1 MEVVGEA
8 LLSATVELLF
18 SKLSS
23 SASEWLNLPEKV
35 RAEIQNWKNLLPQFD
50 VLLKDAEEKQG
61 RDDLVKLWLADLKDL
76 FYDVEDMLEEVD
88 IDAKRSEASTSKPQ
102 KLIFPKLFNKVGRL
116 TAKGERKMASKVKD
130 ITVRFQRIEANISSL
145 NLVRSAM
152 RTGDMSHKVTTER
165 LQTTSLLE
173 QHVYGRE
180 NDKEAILQIL
190 LSDEGRHEPYS
201 VIPIV
206 GMGGIGKTTLARLI
220 YNDDK
225 LKGKF
230 GLKAW
235 VCVSADF
242 DVYRITRAI
251 LEQPTK
257 ENCDKKEP
265 EQPRKENCDKKE
277 LELTK
282 LQEKLKN
289 KLSGQKFLLVLD
301 DIWKEDYGLWENL
314 QRPFL
319 AGAPGSKIII
329 TTRNENIGKMIRGND
344 GVHHLSSLEDDAC
357 LSLFAQISLGDENF
371 DAYPNLEGVGKKIV
385 EKCKRLPLAI
395 KTLSGLLRGKADHA
409 EWVNILN
416 SEIWDL
422 PDGNDSILPAL
433 KLSYNHLPSHL
444 KRCFAYCSMFP
455 KDYEFDEGELV
466 SLWMAEGLL
475 QQQPQRMKKVKD
487 LGHQYFRDLL
497 SRAFFQRSSKDK
509 SLFVMHDLMV
519 DLALHVVGDI
529 CYTLESNGD
538 ISDMRVQRVRHLSLV
553 PSKYKLSKR
562 FEFLKEKKNLRT
574 FLSLRNFGSW
584 YLYLSNTLL
593 QELMKNLKCLR
604 VLSLQNYKITKLS
617 DQIRDLKHLRFINLS
632 STEIESL
639 PESVGSL
646 LYLQTLLLKNCQK
659 FSQLPTTIGNLLD
672 LQHLDISQT
681 PYLKELPSE
690 ISNLTSLVTLS
701 KFIVG
706 DARGP
711 RVKDLKNLSGLQGQ
725 LSILDLQN
733 VVAANE
739 AKEANL
745 FEIEGLYDLSL
756 EWSSD
761 FLNNRNERSEL
772 QVLSWL
778 EPYHGL
784 KRLTINCFG
793 GLEFPPWIGHPLFS
807 NLEFLKLN
815 NCQKS
820 TSLPSLQRLPRL
832 KELIITGI
840 HAIQTMMLDEDNSS
854 STSAFPSLESL
865 ELQDCPIL
873 KGKFPK
879 CIPVLKKLKIARCP
893 ELIYSPISLPSLE
906 ELCVEGCSE
915 AVLRSMVDLNSLKTL
930 RISRISKLI
939 WFPNSFVESL
949 IALED
954 MKITSCD
961 ELRMFPR
968 GKLPTTLKILQ
979 ITECEK
985 LESLPEG
992 ILMNNGDACQAS
1004 HLEELRIKRCPGL
1017 KSFPTGHLPNSFKR
1031 LYVRDCKQLEFIPQ
1045 RMLQYYWELE
1055 EINLHGNVPVRF
1067 GALLSFWELEE
1078 IDSYVPIDGWSKYE
1092 RLYTHY
1098 CSGIDKLDGLD
1109 GLDGLESL
1117 CPFIPNLKR
1126 LTIKSF
1132 KNLKS
1137 LPDKLQDLN
1146 SLDELRISNCPRI
1159 ESIPDGGLPPNLSS
1173 LEIYDCPGIESIP
1186 DSGIPPNL
1194 KDLHISRC
1202 KNLKSLPNRL
1212 QFLNSLNGLCIIDC
1226 PRIESISD
1234 GGLPPN
1240 LTSLKIYNCPGI
1252 ESIPY
1257 CGSALNLGGLPPNLT
1272 SLKIYNCPGIESIP
1286 YCGSALN
1293 LRVLVIDCK
1302 NLKKPMQEWGLSSIT
1317 SLLTF
1322 EICWICPPDNVLPT
1336 SLTCLMV
1343 HKVENMKSISR
1354 GLLQNLNSLQCLK
1367 ITAWPKLQTLPKEA
1381 LPASLQKLEIS
1392 GCNNFQS
1399 LPNKVLPPSLQDLFI
1414 GYCHNFRSLPKKG
1427 LPPSL
1432 EQLRIINCPLLQ
1444 QRCMEEKGDYWPL
1457 IAHIPYI
1464 EVEVKLSFSQ
1474 MSRKI

>member
-1 MEVVGEA
+1 MEVVGGA
-8 LLSATVELLF
+8 FLSAAFAELL

-23 SASEWLNLPEKV
+23 SVSEWLNLPEKV
-35 RAEIQNWKNLLPQFD
+35 RVELQNWRNLLPKID
-50 VLLKDAEEKQG
+50 ALLEDAEDKQG
-61 RDDLVKLWLADLKDL
+61 RGPSVKLWLADLKDL
-76 FYDVEDMLEEVD
+76 FYDVEDILEEVE
-88 IDAKRSEASTSKPQ
+88 IDAKRFELFAKPQASTSKPQ
-102 KLIFPKLFNKVGRL
+102 KLILPKWFKKVGRF
-116 TAKGERKMASKVKD
+116 TAKGERKMASRVEE
-130 ITVRFQRIEANISSL
+130 ITVRWRRIEANIRSL
-145 NLVRSAM
+145 NVVSSAI
-152 RTGDMSHKVTTER
+152 RTEDKSHKVTAER
-165 LQTTSLLE
+165 LLETSLPE

-225 LKGKF
+225 LKGRF

-235 VCVSADF
+235 VCVSEDF
-242 DVYRITRAI
+242 DVDRITRAI
-251 LEQPTK
+251 LGELTK
-257 ENCDKKEP
+257 ENCDLI
-265 EQPRKENCDKKE
+265 E
-277 LELTK
+277 L
-282 LQEKLKN
+282 LQEKLKD

-301 DIWKEDYGLWENL
+301 DIWNENYELWEKL

-329 TTRNENIGKMIRGND
+329 TTRSEDIGKKIRGD
-344 GVHHLSSLEDDAC
+344 DRVQRLSLLEDDAC
-357 LSLFAQISLGDENF
+357 LSLFARHALGVENF
-371 DAYPNLEGVGKKIV
+371 DDGCSDLKRVGEKIV
-385 EKCKRLPLAI
+385 EKCKKLPLAI
-395 KTLSGLLRGKADHA
+395 KAGGGLLRGKADLA
-409 EWVNILN
+409 EWENILN
-416 SEIWDL
+416 SEIWD
-422 PDGNDSILPAL
+422 PSVGNTSILPAL

-466 SLWMAEGLL
+466 LLWMAEGFL
-475 QQQPQRMKKVKD
+475 QQQPQTMKKMKA
-487 LGHQYFRDLL
+487 LGHQSFRELL
-497 SRAFFQRSSKDK
+497 SRAFFQRSSRNE
-509 SLFVMHDLMV
+509 LFVMHDLMV
-519 DLALHVVGDI
+519 DLALHVAGDT
-529 CYTLESNGD
+529 CCTLESDGD
-538 ISDMRVQRVRHLSLV
+538 ISDMRFQRVRHLSLF
-553 PSKYKLSKR
+553 PSSGEVSKR

-574 FLSLRNFGSW
+574 FLWLRNFDFLVSF
-584 YLYLSNTLL
+584 YYLSNTLL
-593 QELMKNLKCLR
+593 QDLMKNLKCPR
-604 VLSLQNYKITKLS
+604 VLSLQNYQITKLS
-617 DQIRDLKHLRFINLS
+617 DQIGDLKHLRFINLS
-632 STEIESL
+632 STKIESL

-659 FSQLPTTIGNLLD
+659 FSQLPTTIGNLLE

-681 PYLKELPSE
+681 PCLKELPSE

-701 KFIVG
+701 KLIVG

-739 AKEANL
+739 AKEVNL
-745 FEIEGLYDLSL
+745 FEIKGLYDLSL

-793 GLEFPPWIGHPLFS
+793 GLEFPPWIGDPSFS

-832 KELIITGI
+832 KELIIKGI

-854 STSAFPSLESL
+854 SALAFPSLESL
-865 ELQDCPIL
+865 NLQDCPIL
-873 KGKFPK
+873 KGNFPK

-893 ELIYSPISLPSLE
+893 ELIYSTISLPSLE

-915 AVLRSMVDLNSLKTL
+915 DVLRSMVDLNSLKTL

-949 IALED
+949 IALKHME
-954 MKITSCD
+954 IESCD

-968 GKLPTTLKILQ
+968 GKLLTTLKILR
-979 ITECEK
+979 ITKCEK

-992 ILMNNGDACQAS
+992 ILMNNGDACQVS
-1004 HLEELRIKRCPGL
+1004 HFKELIIYSCPCL
-1017 KSFPTGHLPNSFKR
+1017 KSFPTGHLPNSFRR
-1031 LYVRDCKQLEFIPQ
+1031 LYVGGCKQLEFIPQ
-1045 RMLQYYWELE
+1045 RMLQYYRELE
-1055 EINLHGNVPVRF
+1055 EIQVDGNIR
-1067 GALLSFWELEE
+1067 GAY
-1078 IDSYVPIDGWSKYE
+1078 DSKCE
-1092 RLYTHY
+1092 RYYIHN
-1098 CSGIDKLDGLD
+1098 CSGIDKLD

-1117 CPFIPNLKR
+1117 CPFIPNLKS

-1146 SLDELRISNCPRI
+1146 SVDELCISNCPGI
-1159 ESIPDGGLPPNLSS
+1159 ESIPDGGLPSNLLS
-1173 LEIYDCPGIESIP
+1173 LEISDCPGIESIP
-1186 DSGIPPNL
+1186 DSGFPPNL
-1194 KDLHISRC
+1194 RDLRISDC
-1202 KNLKSLPNRL
+1202 KNLKSLPDKL
-1212 QFLNSLNGLCIIDC
+1212 QVLNSLVTLYITDCPGIESISDGGLPPSLTSLVICDC
-1226 PRIESISD
+1226 PRIESISDSGLPPNLTFLQIHNCPGVESISD

-1240 LTSLKIYNCPGI
+1240 LTYFEIRHCPGI

-1257 CGSALNLGGLPPNLT
+1257 CGSAPNLEE
-1272 SLKIYNCPGIESIP
+1272 LI
-1286 YCGSALN
+1286 
-1293 LRVLVIDCK
+1293 IDCE
-1302 NLKKPMQEWGLSSIT
+1302 NLKKSMQEWGLSSIT

-1336 SLTCLMV
+1336 SLTSLV
-1343 HKVENMKSISR
+1343 VRNVENMKSISR
-1354 GLLQNLNSLQCLK
+1354 GLLQNLNSLQRLE
-1367 ITAWPKLQTLPKEA
+1367 IRDWPKLQTLPKEA
-1381 LPASLQKLEIS
+1381 LPASLQVLIIWR
-1392 GCNNFQS
+1392 CNNFQS
-1399 LPNKVLPPSLQDLFI
+1399 LPNKVLPPSLQRLFI
-1414 GYCHNFRSLPKKG
+1414 GYCDNFQSLPKKG

-1432 EQLRIINCPLLQ
+1432 ERLYIRNCPLLQ
-1444 QRCMEEKGDYWPL
+1444 RRCMEEKGDYWPL
-1457 IAHIPYI
+1457 IAHIPDLD
-1464 EVEVKLSFSQ
+1464 VEVKLSFSQ
-1474 MSRKI
+1474 INRKF